1 MKGGGFMDIA
11 GVSIGLNQANLNN
24 TVQMSVIKMSMDNA
38 ESNGNQIVNMIDKMA
53 IDPNKG
59 RIIDATV

>member
-1 MKGGGFMDIA
+1 MDIA